1 MSHVNNRSSY
11 MVPLIFAAMSV
22 GVIGSAQAEGGG
34 TGATQGNP
42 NVVACIAPGADGKPS
57 RKLSSEEVCPTYAFW
72 REDCLRAGTLGE
84 MPALIHCGRDAM
96 GLKSDDA
103 ISTGSI
109 RPAR

>member
-1 MSHVNNRSSY
+1 MNNRSGH
-11 MVPLIFAAMSV
+11 MVLLISAAMSV
-22 GVIGSAQAEGGG
+22 GAIGSARAEGGTG
-34 TGATQGNP
+34 TTQGNP

-57 RKLSSEEVCPTYAFW
+57 RKLSSEEVCPMYAFW

-96 GLKSDDA
+96 GLKSDDE